1 MDALILSCGTGGGH
15 NAAGAAIKEELIKRG
30 YNVKFFNPYALKSNR
45 LARVI
50 DRAYVGLV
58 QKAPKVFGVVYRIGN
73 AYRKLPF
80 HSPVYYANGRI
91 AAIIEDYIEKNK
103 CDIIIMPHLFP
114 AEIITQMKRKGYEL
128 PPTVFIGTDYT
139 CIPFTEE
146 TECDY
151 YVIPAKDLEK
161 EYVKRGIKNE
171 KLRPFGIPV
180 REAFNQNIEADEAK
194 KLLGLKGDDRYIFI
208 SGGSIGAG
216 NVEKAVKN
224 LTDYY
229 EETNVKFI
237 IICGNNKKLL
247 NRLEK
252 KYREKCILIGH
263 TEEIAKYMMASDLI
277 IGKPGGLSS
286 TEAAVVGK
294 PFIHITPIPGCETY
308 NMKYF
313 AGKGMSI
320 PVKRITEK
328 FGKICDKTMEKDN
341 KKKMICQQEN
351 NILANARILIGDMVD
366 ELCKNN
372 DK

>member
-30 YNVKFFNPYALKSNR
+30 YNVKFFNPYALKSNM

-58 QKAPKVFGVVYRIGN
+58 QKAPNVFGVVYKIGN

-91 AAIIEDYIEKNK
+91 AAIIEDYIQKNK

-128 PPTVFIGTDYT
+128 PPTVFVGTDYT

-161 EYVKRGIKNE
+161 EYIKRGIKKE

-180 REAFNQNIEADEAK
+180 REVFDHSINIDEAK
-194 KLLGLKGDDRYIFI
+194 LELGLSVSNRYILV

-216 NVEKAVKN
+216 NVEKVVKN
-224 LTDYY
+224 LSDYY
-229 EETNVKFI
+229 EKTNVKLI

-247 NRLEK
+247 NKLK
-252 KYREKCILIGH
+252 DKYSEKCILIGH
-263 TEEIAKYMMASDLI
+263 TNDIAKYMMASNLI

-308 NMKYF
+308 NMRYF
-313 AGKGMSI
+313 YSKGMSI

-328 FGKICDKTMEKDN
+328 FGKICDKTMEEDN
-341 KKKMICQQEN
+341 KKKMICQQKN
-351 NILANARILIGDMVD
+351 NISANARILIGDMAD
-366 ELCKNN
+366 ELCKI
-372 DK
+372 KL